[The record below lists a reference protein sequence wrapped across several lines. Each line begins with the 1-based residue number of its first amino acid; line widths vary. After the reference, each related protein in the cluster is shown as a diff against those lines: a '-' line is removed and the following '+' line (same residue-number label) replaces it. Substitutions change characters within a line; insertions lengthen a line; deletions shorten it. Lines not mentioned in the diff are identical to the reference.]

1 MSTVHHV
8 RERELEIAN
17 ANRDA
22 FSRHGVLAVCLVGN
36 PGSGKTSLIEST
48 ARHLNGNCRVGA
60 IVCNPAADR
69 DGERLARW
77 CRHVAHVQAPEL
89 TAPAVHEALCAAQV
103 SDLDLLFFE
112 GMGSIDVPNVGQ
124 EFTAAL
130 FSVSGGDDKAAEFP
144 SRVTGADVI
153 VLTKTDLLLHVPF
166 DVEVLRRDVRRL
178 RADARL
184 FEVSVLEG
192 SGMQAWV
199 DWLKEELK
207 GRAPLKS
214 EPLPDVLFSDWFF
227 G

>member
-8 RERELEIAN
+8 REREFEIAA

-22 FSRHGVLAVCLVGN
+22 FARHGVLAVCLVGN
-36 PGSGKTSLIEST
+36 PGSGKTSLIEAT

-60 IVCNPAADR
+60 IACNPAADR
-69 DGERLARW
+69 DCERLSRW
-77 CRHVAHVQAPEL
+77 CRHVAHVRAPEL
-89 TAPAVHEALCAAQV
+89 TAAAVHEALRAAQV

-112 GMGSIDVPNVGQ
+112 GMGSTDVPRVGQ
-124 EFTAAL
+124 ELTAAL

-144 SRVTGADVI
+144 DRVTGADVT

-166 DVEVLRRDVRRL
+166 DLDVFRRDVRRL
-178 RADARL
+178 RADVRL

-199 DWLKEELK
+199 EWLKEALT
-207 GRAPLKS
+207 GRAPWKG